1 MLFYLIARTDS
12 GIIIEPLLPINTINS
27 TQLLDG
33 FHKNPTDKILVAI
46 ARRYDILMVSCD
58 IKILSYPQVKT
69 IW

>member
-1 MLFYLIARTDS
+1 LD
-12 GIIIEPLLPINTINS
+12 TINS